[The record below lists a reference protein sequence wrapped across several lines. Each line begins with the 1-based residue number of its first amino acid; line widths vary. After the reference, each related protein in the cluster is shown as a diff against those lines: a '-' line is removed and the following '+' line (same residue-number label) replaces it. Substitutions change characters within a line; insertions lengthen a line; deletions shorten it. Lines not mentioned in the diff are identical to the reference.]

1 MVNTKSTGNGKKNNK
16 TKLISSIAML
26 LVATIMVVTSTYA
39 WVVLSTAPEVT
50 EITTTVGANGAL
62 EIKLNIPDDASD
74 KNSVFR
80 NIVEFTNSK
89 YGLDKITLLPSM
101 PSDDFAN
108 NYLLIP
114 EYGYD
119 GLITGNGA
127 GSYVG
132 SLEDDGKFYQNDGTG
147 VRVVGTATGTS
158 PRQSAFDSAVRAA
171 KSAMSGAKNAAKSS
185 LNNDRFQSIVIKMV
199 TNAGASYATEDVD
212 ALGTMIN
219 GLVNSVTKL
228 EEAYKQLIFASAAS
242 DNGQDD
248 VVASL
253 VQDLWGSEGLTL
265 DAIATSGKIVA
276 GEYSVDVEST
286 VLAGIRA
293 LQSTKANVAA
303 AKDAYDN
310 LDRAD
315 DTFESSEITPIL
327 NALVNKDKIL
337 VNGSDPSSVDFAE
350 VLANGATVTMQD
362 GAGVYV
368 EIADQVGDYSVAIS
382 SNVTMETETALTDA
396 YLVYS
401 LAEVEGVGAPG
412 TDTSALPMDVHVGYI
427 VDLVFKTNAKTSNLL
442 LQTEGIDRID
452 NNNPSEST
460 MGGGSYM
467 EFSLV
472 EGADITNTQVIQI
485 MSCFR
490 IVFFDTDTKAILGT
504 AKLDTANATVGAN
517 QAVKAMMS
525 MEDGD
530 NVITAL
536 GQNTEEKVSVLVYLD
551 AENLENEHVSA
562 TTAQSITGVMNLQF
576 ASDADLVPMP
586 YGNN

>member
-62 EIKLNIPDDASD
+62 EIKLNIPEDASD
-74 KNSVFR
+74 KNSIFR

-132 SLEDDGKFYQNDGTG
+132 SLEDDGEFYQNDGTG

-158 PRQSAFDSAVRAA
+158 PRQSAFDSAIRAA
-171 KSAMSGAKNAAKSS
+171 KSAMAGAKNAAKSS

-199 TNAGASYATEDVD
+199 TNAGEGYVTEDVD

-219 GLVNSVTKL
+219 GLVNSVAKL

-248 VVASL
+248 VVSSL

-337 VNGSDPSSVDFAE
+337 VNGSDPSSVDFAD

-382 SNVTMETETALTDA
+382 STVTMETETALTDA

-427 VDLVFKTNAKTSNLL
+427 VDLVFKTNAQSSNLL

-452 NNNPSEST
+452 KNNPSEST

-490 IVFFDTDTKAILGT
+490 IVFFDTDTKAIFGT

-525 MEDGD
+525 MEGGD
-530 NVITAL
+530 IITAL

>member
-1 MVNTKSTGNGKKNNK
+1 MVNTKSTGNGKRNNK

-39 WVVLSTAPEVT
+39 WVVLSTAPEVA

-132 SLEDDGKFYQNDGTG
+132 SLEDDGEFYQNDGTG

-171 KSAMSGAKNAAKSS
+171 KSAMAGAKNAAKGS

-199 TNAGASYATEDVD
+199 TNAGASYATADVD

-219 GLVNSVTKL
+219 GLVNSVAKL

-286 VLAGIRA
+286 VLAGILR
-293 LQSTKANVAA
+293 Q
-303 AKDAYDN
+303 
-310 LDRAD
+310 DRCW
-315 DTFESSEITPIL
+315 
-327 NALVNKDKIL
+327 
-337 VNGSDPSSVDFAE
+337 
-350 VLANGATVTMQD
+350 
-362 GAGVYV
+362 
-368 EIADQVGDYSVAIS
+368 
-382 SNVTMETETALTDA
+382 
-396 YLVYS
+396 
-401 LAEVEGVGAPG
+401 
-412 TDTSALPMDVHVGYI
+412 
-427 VDLVFKTNAKTSNLL
+427 
-442 LQTEGIDRID
+442 RI
-452 NNNPSEST
+452 
-460 MGGGSYM
+460 
-467 EFSLV
+467 
-472 EGADITNTQVIQI
+472 Q
-485 MSCFR
+485 R
-490 IVFFDTDTKAILGT
+490 
-504 AKLDTANATVGAN
+504 
-517 QAVKAMMS
+517 
-525 MEDGD
+525 
-530 NVITAL
+530 
-536 GQNTEEKVSVLVYLD
+536 
-551 AENLENEHVSA
+551 
-562 TTAQSITGVMNLQF
+562 
-576 ASDADLVPMP
+576 
-586 YGNN
+586 